1 MARARGRLDAMIDR
15 EIDNSRQ
22 LAELTASDVEFMAAA
37 DRGETQLIHGAI
49 AGRRTSHAR

>member
-1 MARARGRLDAMIDR
+1 MIDR